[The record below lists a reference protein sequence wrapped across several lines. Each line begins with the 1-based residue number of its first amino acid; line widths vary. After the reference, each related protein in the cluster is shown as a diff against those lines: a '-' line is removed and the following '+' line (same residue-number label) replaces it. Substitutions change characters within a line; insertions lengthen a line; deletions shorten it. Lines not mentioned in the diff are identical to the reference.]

1 MKKGELQT
9 TRDINQKFLM
19 GKLNGDEVWALE
31 EKSKANNK
39 QSQQIKMEI
48 KLEDLEFDEDFLSER
63 AEEMKLFQLKLELPK
78 GLRVT
83 GFTFGNRLLIRKS
96 REDSA

>member
-39 QSQQIKMEI
+39 QSQ
-48 KLEDLEFDEDFLSER
+48 
-63 AEEMKLFQLKLELPK
+63 
-78 GLRVT
+78 
-83 GFTFGNRLLIRKS
+83 
-96 REDSA
+96 

>member
-1 MKKGELQT
+1 
-9 TRDINQKFLM
+9 
-19 GKLNGDEVWALE
+19 
-31 EKSKANNK
+31 
-39 QSQQIKMEI
+39 MEI